1 MGRLKLCM
9 VLKNNIQDPP
19 FAKDLRHIGDKV
31 DWPYICAAIT
41 DFKPHRLPDEIVE
54 EFDFW
59 ICSMF

>member
-1 MGRLKLCM
+1 M